1 MRPRKKQTEKKE
13 AGWKVMLIT
22 VAVKEERRVGKG
34 EDTAGVRGAAVLW
47 CQSPVEYPG
56 HPGEQVYSL
65 CDIIP
70 NRLSPSL
77 PHLLNFIY

>member
-22 VAVKEERRVGKG
+22 IVVKEERRVGKG

-56 HPGEQVYSL
+56 HPESKLTPYVISSRT
-65 CDIIP
+65 
-70 NRLSPSL
+70 NF
-77 PHLLNFIY
+77 PHPCHTC